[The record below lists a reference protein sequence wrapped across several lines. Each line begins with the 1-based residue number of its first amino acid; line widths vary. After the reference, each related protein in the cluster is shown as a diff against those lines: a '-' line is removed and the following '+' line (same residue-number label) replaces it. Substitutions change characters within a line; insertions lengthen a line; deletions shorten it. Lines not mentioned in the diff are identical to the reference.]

1 MIGDVPAQFSDL
13 DYSAERR
20 WTWRDRFLEEM
31 DAITPWTAQLEAIE
45 KCNPKGKRG
54 RPLIELKRMLW
65 MYVEQH
71 NASTC

>member
-1 MIGDVPAQFSDL
+1 
-13 DYSAERR
+13 
-20 WTWRDRFLEEM
+20 M